1 MKNFWSLLVFILLLN
16 GCDDGDLT
24 VEEIDLGT
32 ATPTKCSENNILYK
46 LNSNEVLILL
56 IPEDQDPYEN
66 VDQDVEYPINSS
78 NQVIFRI
85 YNGQISTDNICATIQ
100 PGTPQITE
108 QWTAVAGTILI
119 TTTPVYSVPN
129 ETTGAT
135 KIVKY
140 NHNIVFKNI
149 IFQKPEGNQ
158 VYEEMIFGD
167 YLTTATTLPFSFVPD
182 DVEACTSKNT
192 IYNVPLSR
200 IESLV
205 IQEVDP
211 NLIKN
216 EVGTVTQVIGST
228 SNQLVYQLF
237 NSAVQLPVSDY
248 FCATTTPILPL
259 AKETWIGENGSLES
273 QTGIIEVITTE
284 EGSGYSHEIRLKNV
298 TFSNGN
304 TTFYY
309 GNNVLYGIL
318 KTN

>member
-1 MKNFWSLLVFILLLN
+1 MKNIWKLLIFILLLN
-16 GCDDGDLT
+16 GCDDGDLE
-24 VEEIDLGT
+24 VEEIDLGE

-56 IPEDQDPYEN
+56 IPEDQEPYKN
-66 VDQDVEYPINSS
+66 IVQTVEYPINSS
-78 NQVIFRI
+78 NQVLFRI
-85 YNGQISTDNICATIQ
+85 YNGQIGTDNICATIQ

-108 QWTAVAGTILI
+108 EWIAGAGTIII
-119 TTTPVYSVPN
+119 TTTPVYSTPDL
-129 ETTGAT
+129 TTGAT
-135 KIVKY
+135 EILKY
-140 NHNIVFKNI
+140 NHNIVFQNI
-149 IFQKPEGNQ
+149 VFQKPDGNQ

-167 YLTTATTLPFSFVPD
+167 YLTSATTLPFSFVPD
-182 DVEACTSKNT
+182 DVEICTSKNT

-205 IQEVDP
+205 IQDIDP

-216 EVGTVTQVIGST
+216 EVGTVTQVIGNT
-228 SNQLVYQLF
+228 SNQLVYQLY

-248 FCATTTPILPL
+248 FCATTTPILPSI
-259 AKETWIGENGSLES
+259 KEIWSGVIGNLES
-273 QTGIIEVITTE
+273 QTGIIEVVTTE
-284 EGSGYSHEIRLKNV
+284 EGTGYSHEIRLKNV

-309 GNNVLYGIL
+309 GNNILYGIL